1 MGVKELVV
9 TRMASRREQILRE
22 SFRLFSEHGIES
34 VTMPDIAKASGVG
47 RATLFRYFGSKLDL
61 IIEVGAW
68 AWRQYYKD
76 YGSRN
81 NTAGFAGMTAA
92 EEFELFLDFFLD
104 LYRNHSEVLR
114 FNQYFNIYVKGAKAS
129 ADKLESYIKMID
141 AVADRFHSI
150 YIKAESDGT
159 LRTDVS
165 EKEMFESTLHIMLA
179 VVTRYAVGLV
189 YVPGEE
195 AAPEGELILLK
206 DMLLDRY
213 RLR

>member
-1 MGVKELVV
+1 M
-9 TRMASRREQILRE
+9 
-22 SFRLFSEHGIES
+22 
-34 VTMPDIAKASGVG
+34 
-47 RATLFRYFGSKLDL
+47 
-61 IIEVGAW
+61 
-68 AWRQYYKD
+68 
-76 YGSRN
+76 
-81 NTAGFAGMTAA
+81 
-92 EEFELFLDFFLD
+92 
-104 LYRNHSEVLR
+104 LR

-150 YIKAESDGT
+150 YIKAESNGT

-179 VVTRYAVGLV
+179 VVIRYAVGLV